1 MDSNELVQM
10 MKSVGV
16 SSEVAEIQARDFIQQ
31 KEDNETFEKS
41 LSALEDVALAQQEAE
56 EAHQDRLVKAFDDG
70 QQSVAEAMAPALD
83 ALLTE
88 QRAQNEALCKG
99 LTGALEL
106 IKSLKNDVQALKGQ
120 QVQAQEAAPMAKS
133 VSYLP
138 SPADNANNESDV
150 SRDELFKSLGELSTN
165 SPERAADL
173 MKAAAMLES
182 GVNPSEIKSR
192 FNI

>member
-1 MDSNELVQM
+1 MDSQELIQM
-10 MKSVGV
+10 MKSVGA
-16 SSEVAEIQARDFIQQ
+16 SDEVAEVRARDFIRQ
-31 KEDNETFEKS
+31 KEDNERFEKS
-41 LSALEDVALAQQEAE
+41 LTALEDVALAQQEAE

-83 ALLTE
+83 SLLAE

-106 IKSLKNDVQALKGQ
+106 IKSLKADVQALKGQ
-120 QVQAQEAAPMAKS
+120 NVAVEAPAMAKS

-138 SPADNANNESDV
+138 SPNDNVNNDSDL
-150 SRDELFKSLGELSTN
+150 SRDELFKALGEISTN

-173 MKAAAMLES
+173 MKAAALLES
-182 GVNPSEIKSR
+182 GVNPNEIKSR

>member
-1 MDSNELVQM
+1 MDSQELIQM
-10 MKSVGV
+10 MKSVGA
-16 SSEVAEIQARDFIQQ
+16 SDEVAEMRARDFIRQ
-31 KEDNETFEKS
+31 KEDNELFEKS
-41 LSALEDVALAQQEAE
+41 LTALEDVALAQQEAE
-56 EAHQDRLVKAFDDG
+56 EAHQERLVKAFDDG

-83 ALLTE
+83 SLLAE

-106 IKSLKNDVQALKGQ
+106 IKSLKADVQALKGQ
-120 QVQAQEAAPMAKS
+120 NVVVEAPVMAKS

-138 SPADNANNESDV
+138 SPADNVNNESDL
-150 SRDELFKSLGELSTN
+150 SRDELFKALGEISTN

-173 MKAAAMLES
+173 MKAAALLES
-182 GVNPSEIKSR
+182 GVNPNEIKSR

>member
-1 MDSNELVQM
+1 MDSAELIRM
-10 MKSVGV
+10 MTSAGV
-16 SSEVAEIQARDFIQQ
+16 SQDVAESRANDFVREQS
-31 KEDNETFEKS
+31 DNETFEKS
-41 LSALEDVALAQQEAE
+41 LAALEDVALAQREAE
-56 EAHQDRLVKAFDDG
+56 QAHEDRLVKAFDDG
-70 QQSVAEAMAPALD
+70 QSSVAEAIAPALD
-83 ALLTE
+83 SLLVE

-106 IKSLKNDVQALKGQ
+106 IKSLKADIQTLKGQ
-120 QVQAQEAAPMAKS
+120 VPVEAPAMAKS

-138 SPADNANNESDV
+138 SPADQSTENGDL
-150 SRDELFKSLGELSTN
+150 SRDELFKSLGEISTN

-173 MKAAAMLES
+173 MKAAALLES